1 VIYFQAVDYDNA
13 RSRQGM
19 EDQIAEMRESMDR
32 INALNRHLMK
42 NAANNLNELNRQ
54 AMEQTGEQLRQ
65 TMDKVNELNGRRQ
78 AFVNAQQQMMIE
90 FQEKANA
97 EGDPVNMRRLII
109 KLIGEEISLVS
120 QLSVFP
126 SQCCV
131 N

>member
-32 INALNRHLMK
+32 INALNRHVMK

-54 AMEQTGEQLRQ
+54 AMEHTGEQLRQ
-65 TMDKVNELNGRRQ
+65 TMENVKELNRNRQ
-78 AFVNAQQQMMIE
+78 AFVNAQQQMMAQ

-97 EGDPVNMRRLII
+97 EGDPVKMARLII
-109 KLIGEEISLVS
+109 KLNGDGISLVS
-120 QLSVFP
+120 
-126 SQCCV
+126 
-131 N
+131 